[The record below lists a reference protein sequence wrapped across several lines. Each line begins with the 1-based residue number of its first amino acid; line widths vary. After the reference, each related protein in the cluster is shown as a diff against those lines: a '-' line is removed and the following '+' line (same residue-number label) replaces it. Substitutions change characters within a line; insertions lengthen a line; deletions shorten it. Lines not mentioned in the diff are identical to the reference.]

1 MTKKILNQNDIINTE
16 IVNSYDLDCIFSN
29 NPINRV
35 KNEPLAE
42 RKTEQLKKLKE
53 KNFLQ
58 KMQKRIGMLIKK
70 SLLANIIYLKNTINL
85 LKKIT

>member
-42 RKTEQLKKLKE
+42 NKTEQLKKLKE
-53 KNFLQ
+53 IIQ
-58 KMQKRIGMLIKK
+58 
-70 SLLANIIYLKNTINL
+70 NIENCE
-85 LKKIT
+85 LKKKC